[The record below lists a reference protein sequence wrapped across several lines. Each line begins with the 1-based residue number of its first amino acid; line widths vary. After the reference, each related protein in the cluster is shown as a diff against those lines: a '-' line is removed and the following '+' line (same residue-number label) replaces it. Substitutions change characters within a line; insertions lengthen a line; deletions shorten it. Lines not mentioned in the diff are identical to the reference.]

1 MTKQSDS
8 TRVVQVSLLF
18 FQEVQKK
25 EEYVLY
31 PGNSVVQLFPLYIH
45 MWPHMYVCGC
55 ELFFVKVVKMVK
67 YLATTWVTS
76 TRYLVPFS
84 ATACGKLVFSFNS
97 NLLNLNGV

>member
-1 MTKQSDS
+1 M
-8 TRVVQVSLLF
+8 SLLF

-45 MWPHMYVCGC
+45 MYVCGC

-67 YLATTWVTS
+67 VKYLATV
-76 TRYLVPFS
+76 LH
-84 ATACGKLVFSFNS
+84 
-97 NLLNLNGV
+97 

>member
-1 MTKQSDS
+1 LDTLAAVYMNVCHVYPVLLCIDQMCTVDNTEQIDNLTKQSESDS

-45 MWPHMYVCGC
+45 MYVHVDAN
-55 ELFFVKVVKMVK
+55 FF
-67 YLATTWVTS
+67 L
-76 TRYLVPFS
+76 
-84 ATACGKLVFSFNS
+84 
-97 NLLNLNGV
+97 